1 MAVPRPG
8 VVLIESYTTSVTDRP
23 PRDTVTVFSSQT
35 ASSGT
40 VVTGTE
46 KDGVSESKGVL
57 SFA

>member
-23 PRDTVTVFSSQT
+23 PRDTVFSSQT

-40 VVTGTE
+40 VVTDSE
-46 KDGVSESKGVL
+46 KDGIPEPKGVL